1 MIMPDISTRTVA
13 VYGALRSG
21 TTLLRLMLDAH
32 SRLSCPGET
41 DFLFDHLRMQSDP
54 PVYDEEALERDRIY
68 RAHRTRYAGTP
79 LPALTPDALI
89 DRIAGTDKTAVLM
102 LHRHISRAL
111 ALYPDLR
118 LIHFLRDPRDVA
130 RSSIGMGWAGDVYHG
145 VDHWIDTERDWA
157 AVSRTLSPDQVLTI
171 RYEDLINDPG
181 ATLQAIC
188 HFIGVAYEA
197 SMLDYDQSSTYS
209 KPSRDLVVQWRHK
222 LTARET
228 GLVEAKIGPMLDDAG
243 YSPSGVAPHHP
254 SGAEKIALKFGNKYA
269 IWAERIRRF
278 GLMDPVIVTLAHRL
292 CIPRLSVRARRRM
305 DEKTIK
311 RLK

>member
-1 MIMPDISTRTVA
+1 MSDISMRTVA

-41 DFLFDHLRMQSDP
+41 DFIFDHLRMQSAP
-54 PVYDEEALERDRIY
+54 PAYDEEALERDRIY
-68 RAHRTRYAGTP
+68 RGHRTRYAGTP

-118 LIHFLRDPRDVA
+118 IIHFLRDPRDVA
-130 RSSIGMGWAGDVYHG
+130 RSSIGMGWAGHVYHG

-157 AVSRTLSPDQVLTI
+157 AVSRNLRQDQVLTI
-171 RYEDLINDPG
+171 RYEDLIHDPC

-188 HFIGVAYEA
+188 RFIGVDYEP
-197 SMLDYDQSSTYS
+197 SMLDYDRTSTYS
-209 KPSRDLVVQWRHK
+209 KPSRDLVAQWTHK

-228 GLVEAKIGPMLDDAG
+228 GLVEGKLGPMLEIAG

-254 SGAEKIALKFGNKYA
+254 SRAERIALKFGNKYA

-278 GLMDPVIVTLAHRL
+278 GLTDPVIVTLAHRL
-292 CIPRLSVRARRRM
+292 RLPRLSVGAQRRM

>member
-1 MIMPDISTRTVA
+1 MPDISTRTVA

-111 ALYPDLR
+111 VLYPDLR

-130 RSSIGMGWAGDVYHG
+130 RSSIGMGWAGHVYYG